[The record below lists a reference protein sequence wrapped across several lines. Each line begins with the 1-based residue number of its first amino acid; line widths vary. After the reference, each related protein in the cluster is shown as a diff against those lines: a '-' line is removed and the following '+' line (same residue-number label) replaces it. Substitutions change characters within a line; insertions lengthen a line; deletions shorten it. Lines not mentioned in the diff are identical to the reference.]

1 MSKSQSWKDLEP
13 EGEKVTDL
21 RRPGSQPLHTPQA
34 TTNEHSFAALNSS
47 SKSGMDDMRRR
58 IVQLNKELEQ
68 ERTLTKNLRRDKALV
83 VKQVRDEE
91 QRKAIAMQTEL
102 KSKLHK
108 EKINELTALKEQI
121 RKEKEKEITQ
131 IIRQKDELLRTAQ
144 QAWGKEKD
152 ELKLKIRNEL
162 RGETREDS
170 KREFEKERG
179 RMEQEIADLHR
190 QKRELDETLKL
201 VQDADKRKIEDIR
214 RIHHEHEAELDR
226 FKRNSWQESRQQMAE
241 IRQLLNIIEQLEKK
255 LGLEA
260 GHSMRLRLEKDNL
273 HDMLKKSTTFDTWD
287 RMMSSGKSEQTT
299 LPGIP
304 DSKGNSQELRMLQ
317 RKNVEL
323 SSLVRKLDE
332 KNQQL
337 ATRNAE
343 LLAELEK
350 LEKDNREKNRKLERK
365 NTDLAQTNKRLE
377 SRNKLLLDE
386 VNSLKKT
393 LTRRKENS
401 VKQRGPAN
409 NEDELGEL
417 KAQVRE
423 QTRTIADLKQSIME
437 KDRRI
442 ELLRGRKKKSK
453 QQPVSHSLQPTDL
466 FPVIDDDALSVN
478 SDLSE
483 ASEMGFTNLPEVFGS
498 ETGNPNKHFN
508 SNMVNCRLTS
518 SSEDIDSKRI
528 KKLAKEL
535 LALERAYALLQ
546 AQVSSA
552 VDAER
557 DEMAKQQLQS
567 DLLESQT
574 RIHELERM
582 IDSGQ
587 GSGLQQISNLQED
600 NKALYQKLVAAEQ
613 ARDKAQSELDK
624 YCEDMRELQDQRDL
638 LEFELEEMS
647 QLSTA
652 GSEDWDSRRSRNG
665 LESFLS
671 PRMLGSGAVVL
682 TLEEVK
688 ALLEELG
695 KEKDDVLSP
704 VQQSALKQARV
715 MLESMDEKI
724 HYMEI
729 TEMALR
735 DKVRDLDLGYNSESL
750 KSDLDETRSL
760 SVPTCDRETLTDL
773 QWTEL
778 DNTEHYREQ
787 RIEAM
792 DYLKYARVLT
802 EDTCSMTDL
811 TGEDLFG
818 LESVGSN
825 YPHCFP
831 ERDITNGKSDK
842 YFMTDLAWR
851 ESGELE
857 KSHRNVH
864 SFTHGKGISERDMD
878 IESRKHE
885 VGIVTDLSLTELALM
900 EIKYLESIENSHEDK
915 SDVVTEK
922 DEVVGFSSVELVET
936 LPEIVHDTF
945 PEDPT
950 CTKDQCEMTELKC
963 DDIAKLNDKCVD
975 YKHGLEELEKRIAL
989 FDVEKKEKSCST
1001 ELTWNDIGSLQ
1012 EKCYS
1017 YECIIGELEDKISL
1031 FEVEKKDKSS
1041 FTELSLQDL
1050 VDARFSV
1057 DTKEAETITGE
1068 TDFLDNDVLPEIV
1081 FETYPGAETKDEGG
1095 TTHGVWEEVVDLKN
1109 TYRDYRENL
1118 EEMKNKL
1125 AQFQVEKDDKE
1136 SITDIAM
1143 QDLADLESLY
1153 KEHLHDADSDSNSMV
1168 SHAEKESRQ
1177 CMTELTFVELSE
1189 LEDFYIENA
1198 ARQEETPPVVEK
1210 WEQESMT
1217 EITYDHLQYLEEVE
1231 ELYRQK
1237 TNAGADEEVGKE
1249 EKYTAIDL
1257 IVTDLDHLLE
1267 GSYSL
1272 LGSSAEKTDKT
1283 TSTDLTVP
1291 VLELLQQTEKPH
1303 QRCSKVDKCVATE
1316 VTTGGLQYWEQEEKV
1331 HGICLNGREDEKAI
1345 ADKECQQRYDA
1356 EICTDLTMLDLQYL
1370 EDTDAAHEECLRG
1383 KSKEFD
1389 NKKSEVEMLTVE
1401 TMTHLTV
1408 SDLKYDENVETAN
1421 EVCFAEKHSV
1431 ETMTDLTLSELN
1443 DLEAVKGPRNE
1454 CTLERNEDFRFVN
1467 KESVEVMTDS
1477 TASDLNYLEDVG
1489 ASREECLADKQEEL
1503 DYRIV
1508 DQESVEVMTDLTA
1521 SDLKY
1526 LEDIEVAYDECLAD
1540 KQEELDLRIV
1550 DEESLEVMTDLTAS
1564 DLKYLEDIEVAY
1576 DECLADKQE
1585 ELDLR
1590 IVDKESVEV
1599 MTDLTASDLKYLEDI
1614 EVAYDECLADKQE
1627 ELDLRIVDE
1636 ESLEVMT
1643 DLTAS
1648 DLKYLEDIEV
1658 AHEECLA
1665 DIHDEPEAATAK
1677 KENAEVMTDLS
1688 VLDLQRLEDVDASH
1702 MQCLFYKDSRKDRN
1716 DPPERTSVETMTDM
1730 NFQGMLESASAEKEK
1745 RKEPKW
1751 RRRLRS
1757 TSVPVNMQSKHTM
1770 TEMTANILEYF
1781 EDIEILYKK
1790 TLVEYDDFRKSHS
1803 VEKVDKD
1810 SMTVTTDE
1818 DLKYS
1823 KDESSTRQET
1833 EEKKVM
1839 TELAI
1844 DDLDYLMGVKSPSKN
1859 NELDRSSEEMNST
1872 RGVET
1877 VTSVALVS
1885 MECMEDEYE
1894 RPQQEQPQEKD
1905 LSWVVIE
1912 KENTLPELQYLDEV
1926 ELSCQEYPS
1935 GAAGIV
1941 RSRDA
1946 EVMTDLT
1953 TAYLEYLEEAEN
1965 LLRSIN
1971 DNGSQLSGI
1980 LAPKEDKEVM
1990 TELTK
1995 SDTDHLCTVGDIC
2008 TDDTKALSNDNEVE
2022 KDDKSTETE
2031 LTIADIRDLEDQA
2044 ESASEKRA
2052 TPSFHEFV
2060 PENCHAET
2068 LMDLQSELDY
2078 LPVLDEPDFIM
2089 NEDEDV
2095 DIEES
2100 QSRDACVMTELTFS
2114 DLQHL
2119 GVTDACDGV
2128 GLTHSRREQTDIGV
2142 QCALED
2148 LSSLLEELS
2157 RKAEEKGAD
2166 VPSWFVTAL
2175 RMRQP
2180 GVFNP
2185 IHLVVRQTNEIDT
2198 SLTVDR
2204 PNLGA
2209 TLEHALE
2216 RTQMSNIPIDM
2227 PHLSECSH
2235 GCFLSNDETNLL
2247 PSGASAASLKN
2258 IGVQCDLVDVD
2269 AMLAEFRRIHPHDVD
2284 MPLFVSAMN
2293 MAREDTGFNP
2303 VEVVLRNRS
2312 DSNPVQNKV
2321 ATEPNNSF
2329 KVELSRTPPP
2339 EKATF
2344 TTSSPLPAQCAEE
2357 EHSEFP
2363 EANNP
2368 LLSSQ
2373 NESDS
2378 VLNRTDE
2385 ATDPIPDGEGRDVLT
2400 DMPRDDSAVN
2410 RFNKFLKERK
2420 DSELRNLMALRQGI
2434 DDRYLQDTGDIKSL
2448 KELEI
2453 ENDLLR
2459 KQLLILENAK
2469 GTEDL
2474 EEENRHLWEKLKE
2487 KTEELEKESTL
2498 LKEKVQSLEDIEEEN
2513 ALIKEKM
2520 KVVEADVKNTEK
2532 ENDELREKVK
2542 VLKEASLISDAEV
2555 KKTKEENE
2563 ELKENIKTL
2572 EQTME
2577 TEKLEREI
2585 DYLKQQAVM
2594 LSAEPERVKEL
2605 EEENEILNEKIKA
2618 LEPSADDVV
2627 CENTLLKEQIK
2638 ELEQNDK
2645 LQELKDENNM
2655 LKDKRQSLED
2665 ASNIEYGRNQDPSPE
2680 KQFKIT
2686 DETGKREKE
2695 LEDEN
2700 EVLQEK
2706 VQILEES
2713 LSSERLENVQL
2724 MEKIQDLEH
2733 STGRVVEKLEEE
2745 NSVLKEN
2752 IQILEDTTS
2761 NMKTLE
2767 DENTLLREKIESLY
2781 STKTKDL
2788 SKEDFETLQKK
2799 IEQLKEAEKTIAA
2812 LNESNTA
2819 LKARIDILQ
2828 SERKI
2833 NKEVSSDPSEQL
2845 GKVRLLL
2852 VQDFGLTTSE
2862 VESVLGSCDLEGHVS
2877 SGRATPRDELN
2888 NLGRYFEQELENL
2901 KQENRRLC
2909 EELRELRRT
2918 VEDRQNTER
2927 LNEETQTD
2935 YAESSVD
2942 KAVRSFENSRYVPS
2956 SIPGSIEETIAP
2968 QVRSTVATEIRY
2980 LGDSRLEFEPS
2991 PQSRYRECT
3000 AFSGKD
3006 DPVDYLALINDFEN
3020 TMPSHNESTFDSDDL
3035 ISEPEL
3041 TVSHRNLD
3049 NQMDIIDQR
3058 IQDLR
3063 YRGEKDSVL
3072 TEDTS
3077 GDRQGFGDLVIF
3089 NSDDEGDLPPLPES
3103 SPPPLPSELPPD
3115 FTESSPP
3122 VHYGLEPLLNSD
3134 SSPPRDAATLRASSR
3149 QRLYSENKP
3158 SSEVSQPSS
3167 RMESPV
3173 LVEETTLVLE
3183 SDPSELGGIY
3193 PREEPTPLAV
3203 SSGRRPT
3210 GLESIK
3216 LDDSKT
3222 RVPRQ
3227 VLPRPKRLLLQKR
3240 EPAPLNQP
3248 VVSFANSNLASSMPS
3263 QWLRDE
3269 EDGVIPPRGIVL
3281 NRAASINRGEID
3293 ALNEKIGFLERQLK
3307 NKENAIR
3314 SLKLE
3319 RKGRELRILDE
3330 DVAFLKEENQKK
3342 EKELLTKVGEINKK
3356 NYEIEQWKA
3365 EASNS
3370 ERQRQRME
3378 AAYMNL
3384 QNQLKSLHGAERELA
3399 ELQTKYSGMEKQN
3412 FELSEKVKKL
3422 EKSEKEFKKLEH
3434 SIQIL
3439 QAQLQEMDIVEQD
3452 RNNLIEKMKAVE
3464 NQRDDLL
3471 RKGRMV
3477 ETERNDFQR
3486 NNKLMEMQRDD
3497 LNRRCSVLQKTNTTL
3512 NTRLAQLEHDVREA
3526 HTKMHDCQHERNF
3539 LKVQLEKMEAER
3551 NEMQTRL
3558 ALTTQ
3563 ERNSLENQV
3572 AELYDLNRDHVKLE
3586 DSFHSL
3592 RIQLAESMRQKDDT
3606 EMQIPT
3612 LKAKISLLRI
3622 ACKEKDD
3629 LVEKLNAEI
3638 RDLRHFIST
3647 STLDDLSKI
3656 RSFGYAQDNFKELP
3670 THRDREKQ
3678 IAKQVPKLFEASPPG
3693 AKKAK
3698 RFIALCD
3705 YDPRNSPS
3713 SEHPELELIL
3723 KEGDLLTVFGDMD
3736 INGYFE
3742 ADVNGER
3749 GLVPSLYV
3757 EEVEDKND
3765 SDLALEEQLRISHRR
3780 ALKHGALNRSKE
3792 VQLHPDIFSCR
3803 RGNSSSGASS
3813 TGLEKPH
3820 CLVAVHDYDPFCSGV
3835 PGLPPHDQLP
3845 LKKGDIMTTLEDQD
3859 ANGFYRV
3866 FLKGQTGF
3874 VPGEMVEKESFSL
3887 LRQPVNSKAPE
3898 QILGMLHNNPGQG
3911 QPEATASDHATPLSS
3926 MGSVMSLTHEGNPN
3940 GPQLSLNHTRL
3951 PGSPN
3956 KLPSVGLTKFKPSP
3970 DVDILGVM
3978 ASVTQSSQQL
3988 VPLSSRKPA
3997 KISSAPAASKQIV
4010 PFVSTKSRS
4019 KKVRPSAPSNF
4030 RIIRPVNHDAMLLG
4044 WTLPEMDEFGRSSGL
4059 SVKGYKIS
4067 ANDDVRLDVH
4077 SPYMA
4082 KALVEGL
4089 ELGLPIKFSI
4099 KTVAENGA
4107 SSETVTATFDDI
4119 IKESL
4124 LDSREEYFEFVALY
4138 DYDPFKSSPNQNPA
4152 AEMSFKEGDILQ
4164 VFNTLRK
4171 DGYFVGKL
4179 KNKKGLIPSNFV
4191 EEIAVAS
4198 PLRLAAAKRR
4208 KAALPSP
4215 TRLQSVGINGSPTVG
4230 AKNPVEVNKKIMVA
4244 LYDYNP
4250 ERQSP
4255 QDSPDSEL
4263 PLRKGQI
4270 FAVLGDMNPHVLL
4283 QRVLADTYDK
4293 KRADGFYHA
4302 EINGERGLVPG
4313 SFLNKFTTGGT
4324 GSGLECGIPK
4334 PVEWSGSQSV
4344 AIGHSPP

>member
-483 ASEMGFTNLPEVFGS
+483 ASEM
-498 ETGNPNKHFN
+498 
-508 SNMVNCRLTS
+508 S

-864 SFTHGKGISERDMD
+864 SFTHGK
-878 IESRKHE
+878 
-885 VGIVTDLSLTELALM
+885 
-900 EIKYLESIENSHEDK
+900 
-915 SDVVTEK
+915 
-922 DEVVGFSSVELVET
+922 
-936 LPEIVHDTF
+936 
-945 PEDPT
+945 
-950 CTKDQCEMTELKC
+950 
-963 DDIAKLNDKCVD
+963 
-975 YKHGLEELEKRIAL
+975 
-989 FDVEKKEKSCST
+989 
-1001 ELTWNDIGSLQ
+1001 
-1012 EKCYS
+1012 
-1017 YECIIGELEDKISL
+1017 
-1031 FEVEKKDKSS
+1031 
-1041 FTELSLQDL
+1041 
-1050 VDARFSV
+1050 
-1057 DTKEAETITGE
+1057 
-1068 TDFLDNDVLPEIV
+1068 
-1081 FETYPGAETKDEGG
+1081 
-1095 TTHGVWEEVVDLKN
+1095 
-1109 TYRDYRENL
+1109 
-1118 EEMKNKL
+1118 
-1125 AQFQVEKDDKE
+1125 
-1136 SITDIAM
+1136 
-1143 QDLADLESLY
+1143 
-1153 KEHLHDADSDSNSMV
+1153 
-1168 SHAEKESRQ
+1168 
-1177 CMTELTFVELSE
+1177 
-1189 LEDFYIENA
+1189 
-1198 ARQEETPPVVEK
+1198 
-1210 WEQESMT
+1210 
-1217 EITYDHLQYLEEVE
+1217 
-1231 ELYRQK
+1231 
-1237 TNAGADEEVGKE
+1237 
-1249 EKYTAIDL
+1249 
-1257 IVTDLDHLLE
+1257 
-1267 GSYSL
+1267 
-1272 LGSSAEKTDKT
+1272 
-1283 TSTDLTVP
+1283 
-1291 VLELLQQTEKPH
+1291 
-1303 QRCSKVDKCVATE
+1303 
-1316 VTTGGLQYWEQEEKV
+1316 
-1331 HGICLNGREDEKAI
+1331 
-1345 ADKECQQRYDA
+1345 
-1356 EICTDLTMLDLQYL
+1356 
-1370 EDTDAAHEECLRG
+1370 
-1383 KSKEFD
+1383 
-1389 NKKSEVEMLTVE
+1389 
-1401 TMTHLTV
+1401 
-1408 SDLKYDENVETAN
+1408 
-1421 EVCFAEKHSV
+1421 
-1431 ETMTDLTLSELN
+1431 
-1443 DLEAVKGPRNE
+1443 
-1454 CTLERNEDFRFVN
+1454 
-1467 KESVEVMTDS
+1467 
-1477 TASDLNYLEDVG
+1477 
-1489 ASREECLADKQEEL
+1489 
-1503 DYRIV
+1503 
-1508 DQESVEVMTDLTA
+1508 
-1521 SDLKY
+1521 
-1526 LEDIEVAYDECLAD
+1526 
-1540 KQEELDLRIV
+1540 
-1550 DEESLEVMTDLTAS
+1550 
-1564 DLKYLEDIEVAY
+1564 
-1576 DECLADKQE
+1576 
-1585 ELDLR
+1585 
-1590 IVDKESVEV
+1590 
-1599 MTDLTASDLKYLEDI
+1599 
-1614 EVAYDECLADKQE
+1614 
-1627 ELDLRIVDE
+1627 
-1636 ESLEVMT
+1636 
-1643 DLTAS
+1643 
-1648 DLKYLEDIEV
+1648 
-1658 AHEECLA
+1658 
-1665 DIHDEPEAATAK
+1665 
-1677 KENAEVMTDLS
+1677 
-1688 VLDLQRLEDVDASH
+1688 
-1702 MQCLFYKDSRKDRN
+1702 
-1716 DPPERTSVETMTDM
+1716 
-1730 NFQGMLESASAEKEK
+1730 
-1745 RKEPKW
+1745 
-1751 RRRLRS
+1751 
-1757 TSVPVNMQSKHTM
+1757 
-1770 TEMTANILEYF
+1770 
-1781 EDIEILYKK
+1781 
-1790 TLVEYDDFRKSHS
+1790 
-1803 VEKVDKD
+1803 
-1810 SMTVTTDE
+1810 
-1818 DLKYS
+1818 
-1823 KDESSTRQET
+1823 
-1833 EEKKVM
+1833 
-1839 TELAI
+1839 
-1844 DDLDYLMGVKSPSKN
+1844 
-1859 NELDRSSEEMNST
+1859 
-1872 RGVET
+1872 
-1877 VTSVALVS
+1877 
-1885 MECMEDEYE
+1885 
-1894 RPQQEQPQEKD
+1894 
-1905 LSWVVIE
+1905 
-1912 KENTLPELQYLDEV
+1912 
-1926 ELSCQEYPS
+1926 
-1935 GAAGIV
+1935 
-1941 RSRDA
+1941 
-1946 EVMTDLT
+1946 
-1953 TAYLEYLEEAEN
+1953 
-1965 LLRSIN
+1965 
-1971 DNGSQLSGI
+1971 
-1980 LAPKEDKEVM
+1980 
-1990 TELTK
+1990 
-1995 SDTDHLCTVGDIC
+1995 
-2008 TDDTKALSNDNEVE
+2008 
-2022 KDDKSTETE
+2022 
-2031 LTIADIRDLEDQA
+2031 
-2044 ESASEKRA
+2044 
-2052 TPSFHEFV
+2052 
-2060 PENCHAET
+2060 
-2068 LMDLQSELDY
+2068 
-2078 LPVLDEPDFIM
+2078 
-2089 NEDEDV
+2089 
-2095 DIEES
+2095 
-2100 QSRDACVMTELTFS
+2100 
-2114 DLQHL
+2114 
-2119 GVTDACDGV
+2119 
-2128 GLTHSRREQTDIGV
+2128 
-2142 QCALED
+2142 
-2148 LSSLLEELS
+2148 
-2157 RKAEEKGAD
+2157 
-2166 VPSWFVTAL
+2166 
-2175 RMRQP
+2175 
-2180 GVFNP
+2180 VFNP

-2888 NLGRYFEQELENL
+2888 NLGRYFEQADRLVRSDVGDIPSSVSKLIQHLTDIPGRINQVNLPILENITKELENL

-3314 SLKLE
+3314 SLKTEATELETQSLLE

-3342 EKELLTKVGEINKK
+3342 EKELLTK
-3356 NYEIEQWKA
+3356 IEQWKA

-4124 LDSREEYFEFVALY
+4124 LDSREEYFEDLEDGQQYRTFVALY

-4270 FAVLGDMNPHVLL
+4270 FAVLGDM
-4283 QRVLADTYDK
+4283 
-4293 KRADGFYHA
+4293 RADGFYHA

>member
-483 ASEMGFTNLPEVFGS
+483 ASEM
-498 ETGNPNKHFN
+498 
-508 SNMVNCRLTS
+508 S

-864 SFTHGKGISERDMD
+864 SFTHGKG
-878 IESRKHE
+878 K
-885 VGIVTDLSLTELALM
+885 
-900 EIKYLESIENSHEDK
+900 
-915 SDVVTEK
+915 
-922 DEVVGFSSVELVET
+922 
-936 LPEIVHDTF
+936 
-945 PEDPT
+945 
-950 CTKDQCEMTELKC
+950 
-963 DDIAKLNDKCVD
+963 
-975 YKHGLEELEKRIAL
+975 
-989 FDVEKKEKSCST
+989 
-1001 ELTWNDIGSLQ
+1001 
-1012 EKCYS
+1012 
-1017 YECIIGELEDKISL
+1017 
-1031 FEVEKKDKSS
+1031 
-1041 FTELSLQDL
+1041 
-1050 VDARFSV
+1050 
-1057 DTKEAETITGE
+1057 
-1068 TDFLDNDVLPEIV
+1068 
-1081 FETYPGAETKDEGG
+1081 
-1095 TTHGVWEEVVDLKN
+1095 
-1109 TYRDYRENL
+1109 
-1118 EEMKNKL
+1118 
-1125 AQFQVEKDDKE
+1125 
-1136 SITDIAM
+1136 
-1143 QDLADLESLY
+1143 
-1153 KEHLHDADSDSNSMV
+1153 
-1168 SHAEKESRQ
+1168 
-1177 CMTELTFVELSE
+1177 
-1189 LEDFYIENA
+1189 
-1198 ARQEETPPVVEK
+1198 
-1210 WEQESMT
+1210 
-1217 EITYDHLQYLEEVE
+1217 
-1231 ELYRQK
+1231 
-1237 TNAGADEEVGKE
+1237 
-1249 EKYTAIDL
+1249 
-1257 IVTDLDHLLE
+1257 
-1267 GSYSL
+1267 
-1272 LGSSAEKTDKT
+1272 
-1283 TSTDLTVP
+1283 
-1291 VLELLQQTEKPH
+1291 
-1303 QRCSKVDKCVATE
+1303 
-1316 VTTGGLQYWEQEEKV
+1316 
-1331 HGICLNGREDEKAI
+1331 
-1345 ADKECQQRYDA
+1345 
-1356 EICTDLTMLDLQYL
+1356 
-1370 EDTDAAHEECLRG
+1370 
-1383 KSKEFD
+1383 
-1389 NKKSEVEMLTVE
+1389 
-1401 TMTHLTV
+1401 
-1408 SDLKYDENVETAN
+1408 
-1421 EVCFAEKHSV
+1421 
-1431 ETMTDLTLSELN
+1431 
-1443 DLEAVKGPRNE
+1443 
-1454 CTLERNEDFRFVN
+1454 
-1467 KESVEVMTDS
+1467 
-1477 TASDLNYLEDVG
+1477 
-1489 ASREECLADKQEEL
+1489 
-1503 DYRIV
+1503 
-1508 DQESVEVMTDLTA
+1508 
-1521 SDLKY
+1521 
-1526 LEDIEVAYDECLAD
+1526 
-1540 KQEELDLRIV
+1540 
-1550 DEESLEVMTDLTAS
+1550 
-1564 DLKYLEDIEVAY
+1564 
-1576 DECLADKQE
+1576 
-1585 ELDLR
+1585 
-1590 IVDKESVEV
+1590 
-1599 MTDLTASDLKYLEDI
+1599 
-1614 EVAYDECLADKQE
+1614 
-1627 ELDLRIVDE
+1627 
-1636 ESLEVMT
+1636 
-1643 DLTAS
+1643 
-1648 DLKYLEDIEV
+1648 
-1658 AHEECLA
+1658 
-1665 DIHDEPEAATAK
+1665 
-1677 KENAEVMTDLS
+1677 
-1688 VLDLQRLEDVDASH
+1688 
-1702 MQCLFYKDSRKDRN
+1702 
-1716 DPPERTSVETMTDM
+1716 
-1730 NFQGMLESASAEKEK
+1730 
-1745 RKEPKW
+1745 
-1751 RRRLRS
+1751 
-1757 TSVPVNMQSKHTM
+1757 
-1770 TEMTANILEYF
+1770 
-1781 EDIEILYKK
+1781 
-1790 TLVEYDDFRKSHS
+1790 
-1803 VEKVDKD
+1803 
-1810 SMTVTTDE
+1810 
-1818 DLKYS
+1818 
-1823 KDESSTRQET
+1823 
-1833 EEKKVM
+1833 
-1839 TELAI
+1839 
-1844 DDLDYLMGVKSPSKN
+1844 
-1859 NELDRSSEEMNST
+1859 
-1872 RGVET
+1872 
-1877 VTSVALVS
+1877 
-1885 MECMEDEYE
+1885 
-1894 RPQQEQPQEKD
+1894 
-1905 LSWVVIE
+1905 
-1912 KENTLPELQYLDEV
+1912 
-1926 ELSCQEYPS
+1926 
-1935 GAAGIV
+1935 
-1941 RSRDA
+1941 
-1946 EVMTDLT
+1946 
-1953 TAYLEYLEEAEN
+1953 
-1965 LLRSIN
+1965 
-1971 DNGSQLSGI
+1971 
-1980 LAPKEDKEVM
+1980 
-1990 TELTK
+1990 
-1995 SDTDHLCTVGDIC
+1995 
-2008 TDDTKALSNDNEVE
+2008 
-2022 KDDKSTETE
+2022 
-2031 LTIADIRDLEDQA
+2031 
-2044 ESASEKRA
+2044 
-2052 TPSFHEFV
+2052 
-2060 PENCHAET
+2060 
-2068 LMDLQSELDY
+2068 
-2078 LPVLDEPDFIM
+2078 
-2089 NEDEDV
+2089 
-2095 DIEES
+2095 
-2100 QSRDACVMTELTFS
+2100 
-2114 DLQHL
+2114 
-2119 GVTDACDGV
+2119 
-2128 GLTHSRREQTDIGV
+2128 
-2142 QCALED
+2142 
-2148 LSSLLEELS
+2148 
-2157 RKAEEKGAD
+2157 
-2166 VPSWFVTAL
+2166 
-2175 RMRQP
+2175 
-2180 GVFNP
+2180 VFNP

-2888 NLGRYFEQELENL
+2888 NLGRYFEQADRLVRSDVGDIPSSVSKLIQHLTDIPGRINQVNLPILENITKELENL

-3314 SLKLE
+3314 SLKTEATELETQSLLE

-3342 EKELLTKVGEINKK
+3342 EKELLTK
-3356 NYEIEQWKA
+3356 IEQWKA

-4124 LDSREEYFEFVALY
+4124 LDSREEYFEDLEDGQQYRTFVALY

-4270 FAVLGDMNPHVLL
+4270 FAVLGDM
-4283 QRVLADTYDK
+4283 
-4293 KRADGFYHA
+4293 RADGFYHA